1 MGHRALLLA
10 VGLVVVL
17 AAPAPA
23 FAFARSTPPKADES
37 AQLTCQMIRFMTVN
51 AKAGFPSDLPGDV
64 AILVGFLDASDSKG
78 SARLAKRLLH
88 SRTEAAQ
95 TVGVA
100 AVGRWCSTTLQLRCS
115 AIECGGGRR
124 VKSIAPVRAA

>member
-23 FAFARSTPPKADES
+23 FARSRPPKADES

-51 AKAGFPSDLPGDV
+51 AEAGFPSDLPGDV

-95 TVGVA
+95 KVGVA